1 MATLSPSEIRWAVQN
16 MAYSKKVVIIGSGPA
31 AYTAAIYSARAN
43 LEPLVF
49 GGVAL
54 GGQLMI
60 TSDVEN
66 YPGFAEPVPGPDL
79 MERMRQQCDRLGVLT
94 IPEYISKVDLSRR
107 PFYVESTEGTCA
119 AAQALVI
126 ATGAKA
132 RLLGIES
139 ESRLMGHGVSACAT
153 CDGFFFKGKE
163 IAVVGGGDTAVE
175 EATFLTRFASKVT
188 LIHRRNE
195 LRASAV
201 MVERAKRNPKIAF
214 LWDSVVAEVL
224 GQDSVTGVRLRNV
237 KDDAVSEFAC
247 QGLFVA
253 IGHTPTTGFLSG
265 QVKVDE
271 NGYVVTDGR
280 TRTSVD
286 GVFAAGDVMDTRYK
300 QAITA
305 AGTGCMAALE
315 AERFLTHHG

>member
-1 MATLSPSEIRWAVQN
+1 
-16 MAYSKKVVIIGSGPA
+16 MAYSKKIIIIGSGPA
-31 AYTAAIYSARAN
+31 AYTAAIYSARAD

-66 YPGFAEPVPGPDL
+66 YPGFAEPIAGPEL
-79 MERMRQQCDRLGVLT
+79 MEAMRKQCERLGVII
-94 IPEYISKVDLSRR
+94 IPEYVSQVDLGHP
-107 PFYVESTEGTCA
+107 PFHVETTEGTSA
-119 AAQALVI
+119 SAQALVI

-132 RLLGIES
+132 RLLGLKS

-163 IAVVGGGDTAVE
+163 IVVVGGGDTALE

-188 LIHRRNE
+188 LVHRRDA

-201 MVERAKRNPKIAF
+201 MVERAKRNPKIAYV
-214 LWDSVVAEVL
+214 WDSVVAEVL
-224 GQDSVTGVRLRNV
+224 GQDSVTGARLRNV
-237 KDDAVSEFAC
+237 KTGAVSNFAC

-253 IGHTPTTGFLSG
+253 IGHTPTTGFLTG
-265 QVKVDE
+265 QVKIDE
-271 NGYVVTDGR
+271 NGYIVTDGR
-280 TRTSVD
+280 TRTSVA
-286 GVFAAGDVMDTRYK
+286 GVFAAGDVMDHRYR
-300 QAITA
+300 QAVTA

-315 AERFLTHHG
+315 AERYLAHHE

>member
-1 MATLSPSEIRWAVQN
+1 
-16 MAYSKKVVIIGSGPA
+16 MAYSKKVVIIGSGPS

-66 YPGFAEPVPGPDL
+66 YPGFAEPVAGPEL
-79 MERMRQQCDRLGVLT
+79 MEQMRKQCERLGVLL
-94 IPEYISKVDLSRR
+94 IPEYVSKVDLSRP
-107 PFYVESTEGTCA
+107 PFHVETTEGTSA
-119 AAQALVI
+119 SAQALII

-132 RLLGIES
+132 RLLGLES

-163 IAVVGGGDTAVE
+163 IVVVGGGDTAVE
-175 EATFLTRFASKVT
+175 EATFLTRFATKVT
-188 LIHRRNE
+188 LVHRRDA

-201 MVERAKRNPKIAF
+201 MTARAKRNPKIAYI
-214 LWDSVVAEVL
+214 WDSVVTEIL
-224 GQDSVTGVRLRNV
+224 GQDSVTGVKLHNV
-237 KDDAVSEFAC
+237 KTNAVSDFAC

-253 IGHTPTTGFLSG
+253 IGHTPTTDFLAG
-265 QVKVDE
+265 QVKTDKD
-271 NGYVVTDGR
+271 GYIATDGR
-280 TRTSVD
+280 TRTSVE

-315 AERFLTHHG
+315 AERYLAHHD

>member
-1 MATLSPSEIRWAVQN
+1 MASLSPSENRKAARI
-16 MAYSKKVVIIGSGPA
+16 MAYSKKLVVIGSGPA
-31 AYTAAIYSARAN
+31 AYTAAIYAARAN

-66 YPGFAEPVPGPDL
+66 YPGFAEPVAGPDL
-79 MERMRQQCDRLGVLT
+79 MEQMRKQCERLGVIL
-94 IPEYISKVDLSRR
+94 IPEYVSKADLSRP
-107 PFYVESTEGTCA
+107 PFQVETTEGTA
-119 AAQALVI
+119 ASAQALII

-132 RLLGIES
+132 KLLGIES

-175 EATFLTRFASKVT
+175 EATFLTKFATKVT
-188 LIHRRNE
+188 LIHRRDS

-201 MVERAKRNPKIAF
+201 MAERAKRNPKIAYI
-214 LWDSVVAEVL
+214 WDSVVEEVL
-224 GQDSVTGVRLRNV
+224 GRDSVTGLKLRNV
-237 KDDAVSEFAC
+237 RTKAVSDLAC

-253 IGHTPTTGFLSG
+253 IGHTPTTGFLAG
-265 QVKVDE
+265 QLKIDE
-271 NGYVVTDGR
+271 NGYVATDGR
-280 TRTSVD
+280 TRTSVA
-286 GVFAAGDVMDTRYK
+286 GVFAAGDVMDSRYR
-300 QAITA
+300 QAVTA

-315 AERFLTHHG
+315 AERYLAHHE

>member
-1 MATLSPSEIRWAVQN
+1 MD
-16 MAYSKKVVIIGSGPA
+16 YSKKLVIIGSGAA
-31 AYTAAIYSARAN
+31 AYTAAIYAARAN

-66 YPGFAEPVPGPDL
+66 YPGFAEPVAGPEL
-79 MERMRQQCDRLGVLT
+79 MEQMRRQCERLGVMI
-94 IPEYISKVDLSRR
+94 IPEYVSKVDLGRP
-107 PFYVESTEGTCA
+107 PFYVETTEGSSA
-119 AAQALVI
+119 SAQALVI

-132 RLLGIES
+132 RLLGLES

-163 IAVVGGGDTAVE
+163 IAVIGGGDTAME
-175 EATFLTRFASKVT
+175 EATFLTRFATKVT
-188 LIHRRNE
+188 LIHRRDT

-201 MVERAKRNPKIAF
+201 MAERAKRNPKIAYI
-214 LWDSVVAEVL
+214 WDSVVTEVL
-224 GQDSVTGVRLRNV
+224 GQDSVTGARLRNV
-237 KDDAVSEFAC
+237 KTNAVSDFSC

-253 IGHTPTTGFLSG
+253 IGHTPTTEFLTG
-265 QVKVDE
+265 QVKMDE

-280 TRTSVD
+280 TRTSVE
-286 GVFAAGDVMDTRYK
+286 GVFAAGDVMDSRYR
-300 QAITA
+300 QAVTA

-315 AERFLTHHG
+315 AERYLARHE